1 MTARGLSSDNN
12 SGTLQLAHAFMFRK
26 KYHIVVFREDH
37 SDCRHL
43 HLRGWLLPA
52 VVIALL
58 ALAGSMVVLWYQQ
71 RTEETSVIK
80 MVIEQDR
87 DAVLRDA
94 LLLQA
99 STVRTLANRADRIL
113 LLNTKLA
120 LMFGNPTEEDF
131 ERAATMGLKY
141 SQDRLENVAL
151 YTPRQMGRQLHRLLD
166 EMEDEIFLEE
176 ARQQDIFVAVR
187 QQSPAVMQ
195 ELPSIWPV
203 RGRFTS
209 PFGPRRHPI
218 TRRTIM
224 HKGID
229 IAAPVGTPIVA
240 PASGKVVFAK
250 RFSGYGLTIEIEHRP
265 GLRTRYAH
273 CSSILVKVGD
283 TVKRGQI
290 IGRVG
295 ATGRTTGSHLHYEVH
310 VRGQVVNPLIYILN

>member
-1 MTARGLSSDNN
+1 ML
-12 SGTLQLAHAFMFRK
+12 LK
-26 KYHIVVFREDH
+26 KYHLVVFREDH

-43 HLRGWLLPA
+43 RLRGWLLPA
-52 VVIALL
+52 VVLL
-58 ALAGSMVVLWYQQ
+58 FAVLTASLVALWYQQ

-94 LLLQA
+94 LLMQA

-113 LLNTKLA
+113 LLNTKLS

-131 ERAATMGLKY
+131 ERATNMGLKY
-141 SQDRLENVAL
+141 SQDRMENVAL
-151 YTPRQMGRQLHRLLD
+151 YTPRQMGRLLGRLLD
-166 EMEDEIFLEE
+166 EMGDEIFLEE
-176 ARQQDIFVAVR
+176 TRQQDIFVAVR
-187 QQSPAVMQ
+187 QQSPAVIQ

-209 PFGPRRHPI
+209 PFGVRRHPI
-218 TRRTIM
+218 SGRAIM

-229 IAAPVGTPIVA
+229 ISAPQGTPIVA

-283 TVKRGQI
+283 QVKRGQI
-290 IGRVG
+290 IGKVG